1 LLQHSE
7 SNRKRFGE
15 ANGIDTLLVC
25 ISAYKRSAP
34 VGGDEEE
41 YAENLFDSLC
51 SSLLFP
57 ANRAFFEKA
66 QGIELMLMCI
76 KYPLPL
82 PLPLLPIS
90 FLTSFFFLFFEEQ
103 KSLVANPP

>member
-76 KYPLPL
+76 KYLYPSLPH
-82 PLPLLPIS
+82 LLS
-90 FLTSFFFLFFEEQ
+90 NFFSSSL
-103 KSLVANPP
+103 KSEKV